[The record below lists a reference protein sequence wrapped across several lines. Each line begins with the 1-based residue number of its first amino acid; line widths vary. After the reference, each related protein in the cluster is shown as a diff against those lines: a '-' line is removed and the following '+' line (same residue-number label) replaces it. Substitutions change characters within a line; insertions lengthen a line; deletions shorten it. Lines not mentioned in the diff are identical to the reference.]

1 MTPNYQNKIV
11 ARMLKYGDI
20 TLVSII
26 DPKEVYNSMPEYNE
40 SIYELEEFNSE
51 NHVRYKIGKRYY
63 AYDLRKTKPAL
74 TQIHALISRFE
85 RFLQGHG

>member
-1 MTPNYQNKIV
+1 
-11 ARMLKYGDI
+11 MLKYGDI
-20 TLVSII
+20 TLVSMIK
-26 DPKEVYNSMPEYNE
+26 PNVYNSVSEYNE

-51 NHVRYKIGKRYY
+51 NHIRYKIGKQYY

-74 TQIHALISRFE
+74 IQIHALISRFE